1 MLLHLVTYCNFS
13 QHRVYL
19 SPPQT
24 LQDSGYTSHT
34 EKRRS
39 EGEMDN
45 GDKENASP
53 NKNKVKRQSK
63 CSPLSSRCFPGC
75 SQGLGSAL
83 EHAGL
88 VAEHDVRRR
97 RWGPVHAQPGDTQ
110 QVPAWHRHVKLHAF
124 QSSIHLEG
132 LFFLPFHLIPYLLLT
147 ELYLNS
153 YQAIGMVRVLM
164 TFVDLD
170 IVSWSRVT
178 KGRHKTSL
186 KDTPSYPTTPP
197 PPSFSHAI

>member
-53 NKNKVKRQSK
+53 NKNKVKETIK
-63 CSPLSSRCFPGC
+63 VFF
-75 SQGLGSAL
+75 SA
-83 EHAGL
+83 
-88 VAEHDVRRR
+88 HD
-97 RWGPVHAQPGDTQ
+97 
-110 QVPAWHRHVKLHAF
+110 AF
-124 QSSIHLEG
+124 QGARKALGPRWSTPAS
-132 LFFLPFHLIPYLLLT
+132 LPNMMFGGGGGDQSM
-147 ELYLNS
+147 LNPE
-153 YQAIGMVRVLM
+153 
-164 TFVDLD
+164 
-170 IVSWSRVT
+170 
-178 KGRHKTSL
+178 
-186 KDTPSYPTTPP
+186 TPSKSLLGTDTSSSMLFS
-197 PPSFSHAI
+197 PPSILKVCSSCLFTLYPIYC

>member
-24 LQDSGYTSHT
+24 LQDSGYPSHT

-63 CSPLSSRCFPGC
+63 SSSQLTMLS
-75 SQGLGSAL
+75 
-83 EHAGL
+83 
-88 VAEHDVRRR
+88 
-97 RWGPVHAQPGDTQ
+97 
-110 QVPAWHRHVKLHAF
+110 
-124 QSSIHLEG
+124 
-132 LFFLPFHLIPYLLLT
+132 
-147 ELYLNS
+147 
-153 YQAIGMVRVLM
+153 RVLARPW
-164 TFVDLD
+164 V
-170 IVSWSRVT
+170 RA
-178 KGRHKTSL
+178 GARRHRCRT
-186 KDTPSYPTTPP
+186 
-197 PPSFSHAI
+197 